1 MLPWGTLINVVTVVV
16 GSLLGL
22 LLQQIFTEEIEK
34 IVFQAIG
41 LGTILIGL
49 KMSLRLPDGHM
60 LILIFSLILGGVFG
74 ELVNLDNWILG
85 LSESLKQGLGLTES
99 RFSEGLITAFL
110 LFCVGSMT
118 IVGAIEEGLNQN
130 RELLIIK
137 STLDGFS
144 SIALAASFGIGV
156 LFSVIPLVIFQGG
169 MTLSAK
175 LLARVFDQTTTDVL
189 SAVGGVLIIG
199 ISINI
204 LGLGEINLEN
214 LLPSLLLCVLLSKA
228 NQKWFSRKKVINL
241 KNSSANLGDGI

>member
-1 MLPWGTLINVVTVVV
+1 MKNLPIGTLINVTTVAV

-22 LLQQIFTEEIEK
+22 LLQQFFTADIEQ

-49 KMSLRLPDGHM
+49 KMALKLPDGYM
-60 LILIFSLILGGVFG
+60 LVIIFSLILGGVFG
-74 ELVNLDNWILG
+74 ELINLDDWMVG
-85 LSESLKQGLGLTES
+85 LSENLKDSLGLTES

-110 LFCVGSMT
+110 LFCIGSMT

-130 RELLIIK
+130 RELLIVK

-156 LFSVIPLVIFQGG
+156 LFSVVPLLLFQGG
-169 MTLSAK
+169 LTLGSKK
-175 LLARVFDQTTTDVL
+175 LTRVFDQTTIDVL
-189 SAVGGVLIIG
+189 SSLGGILIIG

-204 LGLGEINLEN
+204 LGLGKINLEN
-214 LLPSLLLCVLLSKA
+214 LLPSLVLSILLVKA
-228 NQKWFSRKKVINL
+228 NQKWFVAKASQELDLMSKK
-241 KNSSANLGDGI
+241 

>member
-1 MLPWGTLINVVTVVV
+1 MKALPIGTLINVGTVIV

-49 KMSLRLPDGHM
+49 KMALKLPDGYM
-60 LILIFSLILGGVFG
+60 LVIIFSLILGGICG
-74 ELVNLDNWILG
+74 ELLNLDEWILR
-85 LSESLKQGLGLTES
+85 LSDGLGDSLGITES

-110 LFCVGSMT
+110 LFCIGSMT

-144 SIALAASFGIGV
+144 SIALAATFGIGV
-156 LFSVIPLVIFQGG
+156 LFSVIPLLIFQGG
-169 MTLSAK
+169 LTLGSKK
-175 LLARVFDQTTTDVL
+175 LAYLFDQTTIDVL
-189 SAVGGVLIIG
+189 SSIGGILIIG

-204 LGLGEINLEN
+204 LGLGQINLEN
-214 LLPSLLLCVLLSKA
+214 LLPSLLLSVFLVKT
-228 NQKWFSRKKVINL
+228 NQKWIERKKL
-241 KNSSANLGDGI
+241 KSIPLLK